1 MIPGAVLTWSI
12 NLFADRDSPQA
23 VGVGTSN
30 CAADFITLMAY
41 ESELASLGHSGL
53 DKFTANA
60 TAQASVPLCVSKPW
74 KCSPMYA
81 QAQASPAALA
91 EGIRQWNLLGVRS
104 SQLVIATGWFA
115 KDFAC
120 NASAGPAHPELCAV
134 DFSSGWTSYDGG
146 EPGYG
151 YAVQLLAK
159 GIPGADGAIRQW
171 DEDFQTPY
179 FDILGDKEA
188 TLWDQPNTPIDPKN
202 PGLGC
207 NRCNYI
213 VDGQNKSRRHRI
225 YYDDP
230 SSLRIKYSYAMS
242 AGLRGVGM
250 WTADAAL
257 IVMGPQLA
265 EEMVS
270 SAVPSTLDY
279 LHRAAV
285 AKVRCI
291 MIVCRAAILISPC
304 AGKTA

>member
-188 TLWDQPNTPIDPKN
+188 TLWEKIKLNIH
-202 PGLGC
+202 L
-207 NRCNYI
+207 
-213 VDGQNKSRRHRI
+213 I
-225 YYDDP
+225 Y
-230 SSLRIKYSYAMS
+230 
-242 AGLRGVGM
+242 
-250 WTADAAL
+250 
-257 IVMGPQLA
+257 
-265 EEMVS
+265 
-270 SAVPSTLDY
+270 
-279 LHRAAV
+279 
-285 AKVRCI
+285 
-291 MIVCRAAILISPC
+291 CRACRKYTKNNSKLTRKIKESKVDCLEKKCKDSMKKELNRAINEQS
-304 AGKTA
+304 A